1 MRRRRRAG
9 WRGLVL
15 VPVFAVLAVLYAFP
29 LYWLLATSLKGRAE
43 LFQATLSLYP
53 EAPTLQPYV
62 DVLVDRGFLVLLRN
76 SIVVCAATVLLA
88 LAVGLL
94 ITYPITR
101 LDVSPRVRTGVLNWA
116 LSLRFLPPIA
126 VVVPYF
132 AVVRTVGLYDQPLAL
147 ILIYSLFNL
156 PFTIWMLK
164 GFLTEIPR
172 EIEEAAFSDGASRWT
187 AFRLILLPL
196 AMPGL
201 LAAGVIVFSFSWSEF
216 LFALIL
222 TSTPNAQTFPV
233 GVQGLVTQF
242 EIIWND
248 MAAAGAIALVL
259 PLVLMVLARRYVV
272 AGLTFGVVREK

>member
-1 MRRRRRAG
+1 MRRRVRR
-9 WRGLVL
+9 WR
-15 VPVFAVLAVLYAFP
+15 AVLITPALAVIDVLYAFP
-29 LYWLLATSLKGRAE
+29 IYWLIATSLKSRSQ
-43 LFQATLSLYP
+43 LFQATLSLFP
-53 EAPTLQPYV
+53 EAPTLQPYA

-76 SIVVCAATVLLA
+76 SVVVCAATVMLA
-88 LAVGLL
+88 LTVGLL

-101 LDVSPRVRTGVLNWA
+101 LEVSPRVRAGVLTWA

-147 ILIYSLFNL
+147 IFICSLFNL

-172 EIEEAAFSDGASRWT
+172 EIEEAALSDGASRWT
-187 AFRLILLPL
+187 AFRHILLPL
-196 AMPGL
+196 ATPGL

-242 EIIWND
+242 EVIWND
-248 MAAAGAIALVL
+248 MAAAGTIALAL
-259 PLVLMVLARRYVV
+259 PLVLMILARRYVV